1 MQLKKK
7 VGNVNFNRVPEGI
20 LFWRFCI
27 QLLLQSDA
35 FNCFRETYNIQK
47 YGITFSL
54 KDSFKMCSILMGN
67 TSQGILRYIRKVMYS
82 LF

>member
-20 LFWRFCI
+20 LFWRKRFCI

-54 KDSFKMCSILMGN
+54 KIALKCVAYLWGTPPKGS
-67 TSQGILRYIRKVMYS
+67 
-82 LF
+82 